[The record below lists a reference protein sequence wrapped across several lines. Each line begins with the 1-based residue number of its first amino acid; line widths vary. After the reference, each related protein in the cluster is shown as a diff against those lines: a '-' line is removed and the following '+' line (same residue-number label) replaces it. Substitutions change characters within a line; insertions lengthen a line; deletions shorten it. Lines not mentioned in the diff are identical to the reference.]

1 MTFSFA
7 LCATCAYLAVI
18 VSAATPSYNS
28 KAFDNL
34 FSKRQST
41 VDQSSPSLLVDLGY
55 ERYMGVA
62 NASTG
67 LHTWKG

>member
-1 MTFSFA
+1 MILSFTV
-7 LCATCAYLAVI
+7 CACLAGVA
-18 VSAATPSYNS
+18 SAATPSYKS

-41 VDQSSPSLLVDLGY
+41 VDQPSSSLVVDLGY

-62 NASTG
+62 NVSTG
-67 LHTWKG
+67 LHIWKG

>member
-1 MTFSFA
+1 MIFSF
-7 LCATCAYLAVI
+7 TVYAYLAGL
-18 VSAATPSYNS
+18 VSAAVPSYNS

-34 FSKRQST
+34 LSKRQST
-41 VDQSSPSLLVDLGY
+41 VDQSSSSLVVDLGY
-55 ERYMGVA
+55 GRYMGVA